1 MKKTD
6 YEKNHRTCRELRTLL
21 ADDLYMPQP
30 PNEYS
35 RMLSSMLQQLHSIQS
50 AYRKKKT
57 NIPFKT
63 LSVKQ
68 MGVVDKAL
76 IKYTKWLRRDSEDA
90 DFMSNRSLQLRK
102 LDTILIECEKN
113 KSAKNY
119 HYNRRVAYS
128 MKEQLMKRKIL
139 LTNKQKI
146 LCNKMFKE
154 IKETG

>member
-1 MKKTD
+1 MKKSD
-6 YEKNHRTCRELRTLL
+6 YEKNHRICRELRKLL

-35 RMLSSMLQQLHSIQS
+35 RMLSSMLQQLHSIQG

-68 MGVVDKAL
+68 MNVVDKAL
-76 IKYTKWLRRDSEDA
+76 VKYNKWLRRDSEDA
-90 DFMSNRSLQLRK
+90 DFISNKNEQMRKLNSLLPLYEPFDSNRKIIFSMISQLEKRK
-102 LDTILIECEKN
+102 L
-113 KSAKNY
+113 
-119 HYNRRVAYS
+119 
-128 MKEQLMKRKIL
+128 L
-139 LTNKQKI
+139 LTNKQKL